1 MAALE
6 RKRREPPP
14 FRLVGVRRVEY
25 LTPFMAR
32 VTFGGIGLDGL
43 VIKEPAASVRLLLP
57 EPGADLVV
65 PTWSGNEFLLPDG
78 GRPLIRTFTPRYFR
92 VPALELDLDI
102 VLHAGGAASNWV
114 KGARVGDPAAVSG
127 PARGYV
133 IDPAAGAFLL
143 AGDET
148 AIPAMAQLVDAIAP
162 DTPIELIAE
171 IGDPAARVPLPE
183 HPRLKVT
190 WAERSAAEE
199 PGSAL
204 VPAVAGAPITAE
216 TRIWAAGE
224 AGAMHRI
231 RQLLFVDRGIT
242 RSDAT
247 VRGYWKHGR

>member
-1 MAALE
+1 M
-6 RKRREPPP
+6 RREPPP
-14 FRLVGVRRVEY
+14 FRLIAVRQVEY

-32 VTFGGIGLDGL
+32 VTFVGVGLDGL

-65 PTWSGNEFLLPDG
+65 PTWNGNEFLLPEG
-78 GRPLIRTFTPRYFR
+78 LRPLIRTFTPRYLR
-92 VPALELDLDI
+92 VAALELDIDM
-102 VLHAGGAASNWV
+102 VLHDGGAAANWL
-114 KGARVGDPAAVSG
+114 KGAQVGDPAAVSG

-133 IDPAAGAFLL
+133 IDPNAGAFLL
-143 AGDET
+143 VGDET

-171 IGDPAARVPLPE
+171 IGDPAARVPLPD
-183 HPRLKVT
+183 HPRLHVT
-190 WAERSAAEE
+190 WAERSNAQE
-199 PGSAL
+199 PGTAL
-204 VPAVAGAPITAE
+204 VSAVAAARIAAD

-231 RQLLFVDRGIT
+231 RQLLFVDRGLA
-242 RSDAT
+242 RSNAT